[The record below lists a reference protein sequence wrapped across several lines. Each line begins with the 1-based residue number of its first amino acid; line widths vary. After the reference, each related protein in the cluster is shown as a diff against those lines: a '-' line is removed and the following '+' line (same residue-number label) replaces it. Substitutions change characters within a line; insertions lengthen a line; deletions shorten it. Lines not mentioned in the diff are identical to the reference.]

1 MKPWSCTIP
10 AELGILPRGVEKK
23 FWNKID
29 KEYQDEIA
37 GIAEDCSAK
46 GKHYDIYDLVVL
58 KAISSC
64 PVIMCPSSLEKIKPG
79 SANNKALAISGFI
92 ARQLYPMGKMRHRPQ

>member
-1 MKPWSCTIP
+1 M
-10 AELGILPRGVEKK
+10 

-37 GIAEDCSAK
+37 GIAEGLHAK

-58 KAISSC
+58 NGNIELSSYYV
-64 PVIMCPSSLEKIKPG
+64 PALAEKIKPG
-79 SANNKALAISGFI
+79 SANNKAPGNCSGFI
-92 ARQLYPMGKMRHRPQ
+92 ATAAIPPMGRSSSATITGRTISWASDGT